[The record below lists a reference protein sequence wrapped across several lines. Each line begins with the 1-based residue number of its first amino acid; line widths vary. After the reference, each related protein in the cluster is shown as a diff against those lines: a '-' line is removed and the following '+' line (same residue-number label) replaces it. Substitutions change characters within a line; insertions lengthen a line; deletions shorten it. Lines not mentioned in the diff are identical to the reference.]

1 MGVWRVYHWVGA
13 GKQHILFEAM
23 TTRNFAY
30 TLHDEATT
38 HDDKIFSFVCWDV
51 PFCGLWRSGW
61 DHRVPGQRFS
71 RSALRW
77 GDAHLC
83 LVSAFRGSVSVEG
96 WRGRIASQSRET
108 ACTE

>member
-83 LVSAFRGSVSVEG
+83 LVSAFRGSVSAEG